1 MSHKRRKTSQYVAQ
15 SKHTLSQDRFSL
27 EYEETKFWQ
36 TRLAELVSDLD
47 DMFESAVMLKRLY
60 AECRQTIL
68 RQHPGSP
75 PEEIQA
81 ERAKHNNLIV
91 SAGELRAE
99 YDKLKAETERV
110 ENFVSGAKKA
120 RLLLT
125 SELPSKREN
134 TILLQ
139 HMSCG

>member
-1 MSHKRRKTSQYVAQ
+1 
-15 SKHTLSQDRFSL
+15 
-27 EYEETKFWQ
+27 
-36 TRLAELVSDLD
+36 
-47 DMFESAVMLKRLY
+47 MFESAVMLKRLY